1 MDNPRVLLAIALSF
15 LVLLI
20 WQAWM
25 EDYGPQPKPAEQA
38 TVVESPVVDDSGEDL
53 PVAPDDQPPASAEE
67 DVPAQLP
74 AGQRVEIATD
84 MFRAVID
91 TRGGD
96 LREVDL
102 LHYRQSPEEGSEAFR
117 LMEESANQ
125 LFIAQSG
132 LRATK
137 GPEPTHHAVFQVDQ
151 NRFELA
157 DDADV
162 LEVPLRWSNDAGV
175 EVTKLYRF
183 QRGSYVVE
191 VEHQIRNQGDT
202 DWSARPYHQL
212 QRTPLQQQ
220 SRFLYTYTGGVLYS
234 P

>member
-15 LVLLI
+15 LVMLI

-25 EDYGPQPKPAEQA
+25 EDYGPQPKPGEQIA
-38 TVVESPVVDDSGEDL
+38 VTETPAVSESGEDL
-53 PVAPDDQPPASAEE
+53 PVAPDDRPPTVGEE
-67 DVPAQLP
+67 DVPVQLP
-74 AGQRVEIATD
+74 AGQRVEVVTD

-102 LHYRQSPEEGSEAFR
+102 LHYMQSPEEGSEAFR
-117 LMEESANQ
+117 LLEESANQ

-137 GPEPTHHAVFQVDQ
+137 GPEPTHHADFQVDQ

-162 LEVPLRWSNDAGV
+162 LEVPLPNPFPRMTHAEAMDRFGSDKPDLRIDMELVDIGDLMVDV
-175 EVTKLYRF
+175 EFKVF
-183 QRGSYVVE
+183 
-191 VEHQIRNQGDT
+191 
-202 DWSARPYHQL
+202 SA
-212 QRTPLQQQ
+212 
-220 SRFLYTYTGGVLYS
+220 SGCS
-234 P
+234 AES